1 MKEGIDTMTT
11 ETSAE
16 LNALRLNVR
25 KEREERLWNKQ
36 WAMDKSIEWSRHVN
50 ELISDKNSSMTG
62 DVIQSGDV
70 MGLADRFYQWLYK
83 DTK

>member
-1 MKEGIDTMTT
+1 MKEGNDTMTT

>member
-1 MKEGIDTMTT
+1 MTT

-16 LNALRLNVR
+16 LNVR
-25 KEREERLWNKQ
+25 KELEERLWNKQ
-36 WAMDKSIEWSRHVN
+36 WAMDKSIEWSKHVN

-70 MGLADRFYQWLYK
+70 MDLANRFYQWLYK
-83 DTK
+83 DSR

>member
-1 MKEGIDTMTT
+1 MTIEEYVEGSNTMTT

-16 LNALRLNVR
+16 LNVR
-25 KEREERLWNKQ
+25 KELEERLWNKQ
-36 WAMDKSIEWSRHVN
+36 WAMDKSIEWSKHVN

>member
-1 MKEGIDTMTT
+1 MKEGNDTMTT

-16 LNALRLNVR
+16 LNVR
-25 KEREERLWNKQ
+25 KELEERLWNKQ

-70 MGLADRFYQWLYK
+70 MDLADRFYQWLYK
-83 DTK
+83 DSR